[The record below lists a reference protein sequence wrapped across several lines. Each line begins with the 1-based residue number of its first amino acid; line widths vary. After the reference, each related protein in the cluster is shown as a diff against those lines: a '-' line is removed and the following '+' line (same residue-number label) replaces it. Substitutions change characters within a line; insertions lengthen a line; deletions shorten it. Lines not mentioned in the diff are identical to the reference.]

1 MLCVSLFIF
10 TGFLHSVDSVQL
22 GGNVQATELAFSD
35 FGDRSD
41 APEVPSVDGSHC
53 HGCAAA
59 VISVSAQCLAVAV
72 LPAKLDMARVD
83 ELLAIDRQFE
93 PPPPKA

>member
-10 TGFLHSVDSVQL
+10 TGFLHSIDSLQL
-22 GGNVQATELAFSD
+22 GGSVQATELAFSD
-35 FGDRSD
+35 FGDQSD
-41 APEVPSVDGSHC
+41 TPESPSLDGSHC

-59 VISVSAQCLAVAV
+59 VISVATQSFPTAIVSNK
-72 LPAKLDMARVD
+72 PDMAGVD